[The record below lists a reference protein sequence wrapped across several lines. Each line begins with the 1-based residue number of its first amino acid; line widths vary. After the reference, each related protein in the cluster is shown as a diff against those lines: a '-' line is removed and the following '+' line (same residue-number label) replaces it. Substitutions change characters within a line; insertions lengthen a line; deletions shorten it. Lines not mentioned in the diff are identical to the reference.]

1 MDRHGSP
8 GLGPRH
14 DAASRVQKSE
24 SAADKLAALKAR
36 VSAAIGTSKAKGG
49 LNVDLHPALASGS
62 GTGPSSSAASPAV
75 PATPATPVA
84 SARGGLNVGLHPAL
98 QDLNKVTSS
107 SVSKSRN
114 RNDGS
119 AAKKQRTP
127 DLAGPSQQDAKS
139 NPYYDPNLGGQGV
152 KPRQSRHLV
161 FNQKGKYIQQAN
173 ALRRQAALEALKK
186 KIAAQTRKVS
196 QHHSFQPTNPLSFD
210 SL

>member
-14 DAASRVQKSE
+14 DAASRVQKPE

-49 LNVDLHPALASGS
+49 LNVDLHPALAA
-62 GTGPSSSAASPAV
+62 GPSSTTISPA
-75 PATPATPVA
+75 PAAPAAPA
-84 SARGGLNVGLHPAL
+84 AGARGGLNVGLHPAL

-107 SVSKSRN
+107 VASKTRV
-114 RNDGS
+114 RNDG
-119 AAKKQRTP
+119 AKKQKTP
-127 DLAGPSQQDAKS
+127 DLSSPSQQDARS
-139 NPYYDPNLGGQGV
+139 NPYYDPNLGNQGG
-152 KPRQSRHLV
+152 KPRQTRHLV

-186 KIAAQTRKVS
+186 KIAAQTRKVRKRLEL
-196 QHHSFQPTNPLSFD
+196 FYLSPRANC
-210 SL
+210 